1 MTIWLFALILTA
13 IACATLYYAGAG
25 RGVNA
30 AGPATDATTAHFR
43 AQLGAIDT
51 DAAMGRLGA
60 AEAVA
65 AKAELAR
72 EVLRAKAAAPIAR
85 TGRVPLWVPLG
96 LVAVLALGTYGWLG
110 SPDLPAAPLADRD
123 IAAEGA
129 FDLEGAVATI
139 EARLTEDPG
148 DLRGWRAIAPAYM
161 QLGRYADAARAQ
173 RRINELA
180 PPPPTASP
188 TSPRR

>member
-1 MTIWLFALILTA
+1 GPGRCIFRPKVSIDAAAAPRSNPAEAMTIWLFALILTA

-25 RGVNA
+25 RGVNV
-30 AGPATDATTAHFR
+30 AGPAADATTAYFR

-65 AKAELAR
+65 ARAELAR
-72 EVLRAKAAAPIAR
+72 EVLRAKEAVPIAR
-85 TGRVPLWVPLG
+85 TGRVPLWVPIG

-123 IAAEGA
+123 IA
-129 FDLEGAVATI
+129 
-139 EARLTEDPG
+139 TE
-148 DLRGWRAIAPAYM
+148 
-161 QLGRYADAARAQ
+161 
-173 RRINELA
+173 
-180 PPPPTASP
+180 
-188 TSPRR
+188 